1 MVPSLF
7 SLTTPSPSLLYL
19 HDHLKIFPKLNALPS
34 PINMANMIRQH
45 TEFPPTARST
55 GKPEQQAVHCSTANF
70 GPLPRDNI
78 TNPMLIP
85 VFDLYLTS
93 RSLGAGFEPRL
104 FHFWIQHFN
113 LHLHEPGPWI
123 RKSKRAL

>member
-1 MVPSLF
+1 
-7 SLTTPSPSLLYL
+7 
-19 HDHLKIFPKLNALPS
+19 
-34 PINMANMIRQH
+34 MIRQH

-55 GKPEQQAVHCSTANF
+55 GKPDQQAVHCSTANF

-104 FHFWIQHFN
+104 FHF
-113 LHLHEPGPWI
+113 
-123 RKSKRAL
+123 